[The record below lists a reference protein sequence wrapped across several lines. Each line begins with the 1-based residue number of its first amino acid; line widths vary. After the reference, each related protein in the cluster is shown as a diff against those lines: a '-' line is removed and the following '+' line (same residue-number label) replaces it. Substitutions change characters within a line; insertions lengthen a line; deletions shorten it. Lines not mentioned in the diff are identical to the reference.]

1 MFKRIFQCFESG
13 MMYSGC
19 GSGSRYDIL
28 ELRIWIPILP
38 MLFKHIWTIL
48 KTEESANYLPFS
60 ISHWKKFTGINLE
73 IQFKFICSSFL
84 PEPDL
89 KQMIPDSLTIVPLFF
104 VAGFTPVGA
113 NTPRSRLG
121 RSFRFARRKAS
132 LNEIHHDSMRLD
144 SLRLYDV
151 KFTTTL
157 WCEIHLD
164 SMR

>member
-38 MLFKHIWTIL
+38 MLFKHIWTLL
-48 KTEESANYLPFS
+48 KKEESANYLPFS

-89 KQMIPDSLTIVPLFF
+89 KQMVPDSLTTLELSLSFLLQASPRWGPTRPAPGW
-104 VAGFTPVGA
+104 AGHLGSPGA
-113 NTPRSRLG
+113 RP
-121 RSFRFARRKAS
+121 
-132 LNEIHHDSMRLD
+132 HSMR
-144 SLRLYDV
+144 
-151 KFTTTL
+151 FTTTQ
-157 WCEIHLD
+157 WG
-164 SMR
+164 